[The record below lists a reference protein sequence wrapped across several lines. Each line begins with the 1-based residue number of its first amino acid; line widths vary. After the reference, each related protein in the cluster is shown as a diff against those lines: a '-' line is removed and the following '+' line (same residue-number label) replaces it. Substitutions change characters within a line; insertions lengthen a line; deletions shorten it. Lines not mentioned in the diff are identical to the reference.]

1 MRKFLPLLLAAL
13 LISCGQKEKSK
24 TEQNLLATELI
35 GQTIALADFV
45 SAKPAAIL
53 SSRSVIELEFKQNV
67 VLQDAV
73 GQELSANPIDFE
85 PAVKGKAK
93 WLTTS
98 LLQFVPDAPLQG
110 GQAYKAKFDGKKAF
124 GKNANVDNYAF
135 EFQVIPNEILEINGG
150 FEAVEGKTNTA
161 KLVLELRFADKPDS
175 AKLTKELTLN
185 FNSKNISY
193 KILFDGS
200 GNIVRIESEQ
210 VTRTNKAQQAEIALP
225 KNWTTNDKPFS
236 ETFLLP
242 AIGNFVAVGA
252 KESSAESG
260 EKFWEIVFSDQ
271 IASNRDVSGFVSV
284 SPNVDYKVSVK
295 NKTLRIKGNF
305 SYGVQYT
312 LKIEKG
318 FPSAYGTKTE
328 NLITLQGMFSDLK
341 PQLKLIGSGLF
352 LPLENKGR
360 LQLKSMNVAS
370 AKLEIQEILPQNLM
384 FFLQNNDLRSSNR
397 WMSDIERTS
406 KKVYSADIKFENP
419 KRNEWLKTE
428 IDISNYIAKKA
439 GAAYIV
445 NLNINTENLIATCK
459 TTNQEYGENDLVYE
473 DDSYYESPCS
483 DYYYYDANRE
493 SEKIL
498 IASSIALTAKQEI
511 DGIHVWAV
519 DVENSKPISG
529 LSLELYGKINDILA
543 TQKTNSNGYVFFN
556 VPPKEGYVI
565 KGQGNR
571 GLALLKLNQSNWE
584 TSRFDV
590 GGVQEENSN
599 KARLFGY
606 AERGVHR
613 PGDTIHFAGIV
624 RETIEKPLANV
635 QMSVAIKNPLGSVVF
650 ESTAKT
656 SANGMFALDIPTDLN
671 APTGEWQAIIKSG
684 GNEWNHYLRVETVKP
699 NRLKNTLELP
709 KNFSGQ
715 QIKIKEIFKSMYL
728 FGTPAAGLKANI
740 EFSLRSKA
748 LKFPRFPDFTFKN
761 QMLYFEG
768 RDAESLFNGNLNSDG
783 EVAISQAID
792 LRNRNIPEAATIS
805 VHATVYEKGGGFT
818 ESWHSTLVN
827 PYPVYVGLKTRDY
840 WDGVRIGDTLR
851 IPVIVLDENGK
862 IASDRKLSVKVY
874 QNLNYS
880 WWESSE
886 NGRWDFRKQKQTYLV
901 HEETIKSGSSVREF
915 KWVPESNGMIAVEIE
930 DVEGGHSVSQFIYA
944 SHWGGSENIRNI
956 PEASH
961 LNLMS
966 KKNNYDIGDSIYIS
980 FESPANG
987 NALVSLE
994 NANKILETRFIN
1006 ATAGKNVVSFV
1017 AAKNMMP
1024 NVYAVISLFLPLKS
1038 VEGEKPMRYYGIL
1051 PIKVEDEK
1059 TKLKLALNA
1068 PKEIK
1073 PGEEFSIEVTNPSK
1087 ENASFTLAVVDE
1099 GLLDLTNFKTPD
1111 PWKYFFQKMALGIKS
1126 SDNYD
1131 EIIGALMPDMD
1142 SYLSIGGGD
1151 EAVGDMAG
1159 KQKTQRFK
1167 AVSLFSGVQEVKAGK
1182 TEKIKFQMPQY
1193 VGSVRAQL
1201 VGVSQNAFS
1210 KDEANIVVKKP
1221 LMILPTAPRATK
1233 PGDKF
1238 KVPVSVFAMEN
1249 DVKNASVSLQV
1260 SSELKIIGN
1269 NSFSLSFEKPG
1280 ELDGSFEVEALP
1292 ILGGAKIIVKA
1303 ESGRHKIADT
1313 IDLPI
1318 MSSSAFYTE
1327 ILQKQIS
1334 SGETWQ
1340 TKINAFGIE
1349 GTHKATL
1356 VLSTMP
1362 SLGIDERLDY
1372 LINYPYGCL
1381 EQTVSS
1387 MFPQLYIDKL
1397 RDLDSKTKQEITG
1410 NINAGIKR
1418 LAQFSLSQGFS
1429 YWPNQSGNAD
1439 SWASSYAGHFM
1450 LEASKAGYSIPKNLL
1465 DTWKNWEVEQSK
1477 KTYNKDFRYQAY
1489 RLFLLSLAGEDQMGA
1504 MNLMK
1509 ENNLDKLDWLSK
1521 YLLAGAYHIAGKE
1534 SIAKQVLEYSGNALS
1549 DYRENSGT
1557 YGSSLRDQALAALVL
1572 AKMNNFGE
1580 ALKIYQTLAKE
1591 WNSKGWWSTQ
1601 ESAFALL
1608 AFSALRD
1615 KFSAGDVEVEW
1626 KAGGKNGKV
1635 VIKANKPQKI
1645 DLTSIGSQ
1653 EVSVNALNGT
1663 IFAELQTRGLPL
1675 EDNIKTEN
1683 KGLALGRTLFN
1694 STGERITASQIKQGE
1709 AFWIVFSAMSFVP
1722 SKVENLAL
1730 SSILPSGFE
1739 ISNDRLHEDN
1749 RPGWLNNMRPSLST
1763 ADYTDIRDDRINW
1776 FFSLYPNETKVFAVQ
1791 IHPSYAGEFRW
1802 PGLVL
1807 EAMYNPDY
1815 FARIAGERVSV
1826 LP

>member
-1 MRKFLPLLLAAL
+1 MRKFLPLLLTAL
-13 LISCGQKEKSK
+13 LISCGQKEQTK

-53 SSRSVIELEFKQNV
+53 SSRSAIELEFKQNV

-98 LLQFVPDAPLQG
+98 LLQFVPEAPLQG

-124 GKNANVDNYAF
+124 GKNAIVDDYAF
-135 EFQVIPNEILEINGG
+135 EFQVIPNEILEISGG
-150 FEAVEGKTNTA
+150 FDPVEGKANTA

-175 AKLTKELTLN
+175 AKLKKELTLN
-185 FNSKNISY
+185 FNSKSMQY
-193 KILFDGS
+193 KMFFDGQ
-200 GNIVRIESEQ
+200 GNTVRIESEQ
-210 VTRTNKAQQAEIALP
+210 VARINKAQNAEITLS
-225 KNWTTNDKPFS
+225 KNWTANDNSFS

-242 AIGNFVAVGA
+242 AIGNFVAVSS
-252 KESSAESG
+252 KESLVQSG
-260 EKFWEIVFSDQ
+260 EMAWEVGFSDQ
-271 IASNRDVSGFVSV
+271 IASNRDISGFVSV
-284 SPNVDYKVSVK
+284 SPNANFKVSVK
-295 NKTLRIKGNF
+295 NRTLRIKGNF

-312 LKIEKG
+312 LRIENG
-318 FPSAYGTKTE
+318 FPSAYGTKME
-328 NLITLQGMFSDLK
+328 NNFVSRFMFSDVK

-360 LQLKSMNVAS
+360 LQLKSVNVAS
-370 AKLEIQEILPQNLM
+370 AKLEIREVLPQNLI

-397 WMSDIERTS
+397 WLSDIERTS
-406 KKVYSADIKFENP
+406 KVIYNSDIRFENP

-428 IDISNYIAKKA
+428 IDISKYITKKA

-445 NLNINTENLIATCK
+445 NLNFNNENLIANCK

-473 DDSYYESPCS
+473 DNSYYENPCNS
-483 DYYYYDANRE
+483 YYYYDANRD

-498 IASSIALTAKQEI
+498 IASSIALTAKKES
-511 DGIHVWAV
+511 DGVHVWAV
-519 DVENSKPISG
+519 DVESSKPISG
-529 LSLELYGKINDILA
+529 LSLELYDNVNDVLA
-543 TQKTNSNGYVFFN
+543 TQKTNSNGYVFFK
-556 VPPKEGYVI
+556 VPTQEGYVI

-571 GLALLKLNQSNWE
+571 GLALLKLNQNNWE

-606 AERGVHR
+606 TERGVHR

-624 RETIEKPLANV
+624 RETLEKPLANV
-635 QMSVAIKNPLGSVVF
+635 QMSIAVKNPMGSVVF

-656 SANGMFALDIPTDLN
+656 SANGMFSLDIPTDLN
-671 APTGEWQAIIKSG
+671 APTGEWQATIKSG

-709 KNFSGQ
+709 KKFSGKE
-715 QIKIKEIFKSMYL
+715 IKIKETFKSMYL

-748 LKFPRFPDFTFKN
+748 LKFVRFPDFTFKN
-761 QMLYFEG
+761 QMLRFEE
-768 RDAESLFNGNLNSDG
+768 RDAESLFDGNLNSDG
-783 EVAISQAID
+783 EVAISKAID
-792 LRNRNIPEAATIS
+792 LRNRNFPEAATIS
-805 VHATVYEKGGGFT
+805 IHATVYEKGGGFT

-827 PYPVYVGLKTRDY
+827 PYPVFVGLKTRDY
-840 WDGVRIGDTLR
+840 WDGVRTGDTLR
-851 IPVIVLDENGK
+851 VPIITLDENGK
-862 IASDRKLSVKVY
+862 ITAGRKLSVKVY
-874 QNLNYS
+874 QNRNYS

-901 HEETIKSGSSVREF
+901 HEETIKSGSSVKEF
-915 KWVPESNGMIAVEIE
+915 KWVPESNGMLAVEIE
-930 DVEGGHSVSQFIYA
+930 DVEGGHSVAQFIYA
-944 SHWGGSENIRNI
+944 SYWGGSENIRSI

-994 NANKILETRFIN
+994 NADKILETKFVR

-1024 NVYAVISLFLPLKS
+1024 NVYAVVSLFLPLKS

-1059 TKLKLALNA
+1059 TKLNLTLNA

-1073 PGEEFSIEVTNPSK
+1073 PGEEFSIEITNPSK

-1111 PWKYFFQKMALGIKS
+1111 PWKFYFQKMALGIKT

-1142 SYLSIGGGD
+1142 SYLSIGGDG
-1151 EAVGDMAG
+1151 EAANMAG

-1182 TEKIKFQMPQY
+1182 TEKIKFKMPQY

-1201 VGVSQNAFS
+1201 IGVSQNAFS

-1238 KVPVSVFAMEN
+1238 RVPVSVFAMES
-1249 DVKNASVSLQV
+1249 DVKNTSVSLQV
-1260 SSELKIIGN
+1260 SPELKIIGKN
-1269 NSFSLSFEKPG
+1269 NFTLSFEKPG

-1303 ESGRHKIADT
+1303 ESGKHKIADT

-1327 ILQKQIS
+1327 VLQKQIS

-1362 SLGIDERLDY
+1362 SLGADERLDY
-1372 LINYPYGCL
+1372 LIQYPYGCL

-1387 MFPQLYIDKL
+1387 IFPQLYIDKL
-1397 RDLDSKTKQEITG
+1397 RDLDSKTKQEITD
-1410 NINAGIKR
+1410 NINSGIKR
-1418 LAQFSLSQGFS
+1418 LAQFSLSKGFS
-1429 YWPNQSGNAD
+1429 YWPGQSGNAD

-1450 LEASKAGYSIPKNLL
+1450 LEAKNAGYSIPQTLL
-1465 DTWKNWEVEQSK
+1465 NTWKTWEIEQAK
-1477 KTYNKDFRYQAY
+1477 QKYVDNFRYQAY
-1489 RLFLLSLAGEDQMGA
+1489 RLFLLSLAGEEQMGA

-1521 YLLAGAYHIAGKE
+1521 YLLAGAYHLAGKE
-1534 SIAKQVLEYSGNALS
+1534 SISKQVLEHGGNALS

-1557 YGSSLRDQALAALVL
+1557 YGSSLRDQAIAALVL
-1572 AKMNNFGE
+1572 AKMNMFGD
-1580 ALKIYQTLAKE
+1580 ALKIYQELAKE
-1591 WNSKGWWSTQ
+1591 WNSRGWWSTQ

-1608 AFSALRD
+1608 AFSALKD
-1615 KFSAGDVEVEW
+1615 KFSASDVEAEW
-1626 KAGGKNGKV
+1626 KAGEKTGKV
-1635 VIKANKPQKI
+1635 LIKANKPIRI
-1645 DLTSIGSQ
+1645 DLTSFGSQ
-1653 EVSVNALNGT
+1653 EVSVNALNGI

-1675 EDNIKTEN
+1675 EDKIRTES
-1683 KGLALGRTLFN
+1683 KGFAMERNLFS

-1709 AFWIVFSAMSFVP
+1709 PFWIVFGVKSLANRSIQ
-1722 SKVENLAL
+1722 NLAL

-1739 ISNDRLHEDN
+1739 ISNERLREDD
-1749 RPGWLNNMRPSLST
+1749 RPGWLNNLRPSLST

-1815 FARIAGERVSV
+1815 FARIAGERISVS
-1826 LP
+1826 P

>member
-1 MRKFLPLLLAAL
+1 MRKFFPLLLTAL
-13 LISCGQKEKSK
+13 LISCGQKEQAKP
-24 TEQNLLATELI
+24 EQNLLATELI

-53 SSRSVIELEFKQNV
+53 SSRSAIELEFKQNM

-85 PAVKGKAK
+85 PAIKGKAK

-98 LLQFVPDAPLQG
+98 LLQFVPETPLQG

-124 GKNANVDNYAF
+124 GKNATVDDYAF
-135 EFQVIPNEILEINGG
+135 EFQVIPNEILEISGG
-150 FEAVEGKTNTA
+150 FDPVEGKTNTA
-161 KLVLELRFADKPDS
+161 KLVLELRFADKPDN
-175 AKLTKELTLN
+175 AKLTKELSLN
-185 FNSKNISY
+185 FNSKSMPY
-193 KILFDGS
+193 KMFFDGQ

-210 VTRTNKAQQAEIALP
+210 VTRTNKAQNAEITLP
-225 KNWTTNDKPFS
+225 KNWTANDNSFS

-242 AIGNFVAVGA
+242 AIGNFIAVST

-260 EKFWEIVFSDQ
+260 EKFWEIIFSDQ
-271 IASNRDVSGFVSV
+271 IASNRDISGFVSV
-284 SPNVDYKVSVK
+284 SPNTNFKVSVK
-295 NKTLRIKGNF
+295 NKTLKIKGDF
-305 SYGVQYT
+305 SYGVQYMV
-312 LKIEKG
+312 KIEQG

-328 NLITLQGMFSDLK
+328 NLTTLQGMFSDLK

-352 LPLENKGR
+352 LPLENKGH
-360 LQLKSMNVAS
+360 LQLKSMNVSS

-397 WMSDIERTS
+397 WFSDIERTS

-428 IDISNYIAKKA
+428 IDISKYITKKT

-445 NLNINTENLIATCK
+445 NLNFNTENLIATCK
-459 TTNQEYGENDLVYE
+459 NTNEGYGENDLVY
-473 DDSYYESPCS
+473 DGNSYYENPCNS
-483 DYYYYDANRE
+483 YYYYDLNRE
-493 SEKIL
+493 LEKIL
-498 IASSIALTAKQEI
+498 IASSVALTAKKES
-511 DGIHVWAV
+511 DGVHVWAI
-519 DVENSKPISG
+519 DVESSKPISG
-529 LSLELYGKINDILA
+529 LSLELYGKVNDILA
-543 TQKTNSNGYVFFN
+543 TQKTNSNGYVFFK
-556 VPPKEGYVI
+556 VPPQDGYVI

-571 GLALLKLNQSNWE
+571 GLALLKLEQNNWE

-590 GGVQEENSN
+590 GGVQEESSN

-606 AERGVHR
+606 TERGVHR

-624 RETIEKPLANV
+624 RETLEKPLTNV
-635 QMSVAIKNPLGSVVF
+635 QMSVAVKNPLGSVVF

-656 SANGMFALDIPTDLN
+656 SANGMFSLDIPTDLN

-699 NRLKNTLELP
+699 NRLKNLLELP

-715 QIKIKEIFKSMYL
+715 QIKIKETFKSMYL

-761 QMLYFEG
+761 QMLRFEE
-768 RDAESLFNGNLNSDG
+768 RDAESLFDGNLNGNG
-783 EVAISQAID
+783 EVAISKAID

-805 VHATVYEKGGGFT
+805 IHATVHEKGGGFT
-818 ESWHSTLVN
+818 ESWYSTLVN
-827 PYPVYVGLKTRDY
+827 PYPVFVGLKTRDY

-851 IPVIVLDENGK
+851 IPVITLDENGK
-862 IASDRKLSVKVY
+862 ISVGRKLSVKVY
-874 QNLNYS
+874 QNRNYS
-880 WWESSE
+880 WWESGE

-901 HEETIKSGSSVREF
+901 HEETIKSGSSVKEF
-915 KWVPESNGMIAVEIE
+915 KWMPESNGMIAVEIE
-930 DVEGGHSVSQFIYA
+930 DVEGGHSASQFIYA

-980 FESPANG
+980 FESPTNG

-994 NANKILETRFIN
+994 NANKILETKFIN

-1024 NVYAVISLFLPLKS
+1024 NVYAVVSLFLPLKS

-1059 TKLKLALNA
+1059 TKLKLALNV

-1087 ENASFTLAVVDE
+1087 EDASFTLAVVDE

-1111 PWKYFFQKMALGIKS
+1111 PWKFYFQKMALGIKS

-1182 TEKIKFQMPQY
+1182 SQKIKFQMPQY

-1201 VGVSQNAFS
+1201 IGVSQNAFS

-1238 KVPVSVFAMEN
+1238 KVPVSVFAMDD
-1249 DVKNASVSLQV
+1249 DVKKTNVSLQV
-1260 SSELKIIGN
+1260 SSELKVIGN
-1269 NSFSLSFEKPG
+1269 NSFTLSFEKPG

-1292 ILGGAKIIVKA
+1292 ILGSAKIIVKA
-1303 ESGRHKIADT
+1303 ESGKHKTSDT

-1318 MSSSAFYTE
+1318 LSSSAFYTE
-1327 ILQKQIS
+1327 VLQKQIS

-1362 SLGIDERLDY
+1362 SLGADERLDY
-1372 LINYPYGCL
+1372 LIHYPYGCL

-1387 MFPQLYIDKL
+1387 IFPQLYIDKL

-1410 NINAGIKR
+1410 NINEGIKR

-1465 DTWKNWEVEQSK
+1465 DTWKNWEAEQSK
-1477 KTYNKDFRYQAY
+1477 KTYNKDFRNQAY
-1489 RLFLLSLAGEDQMGA
+1489 RLFLLSLAGSEQMGA

-1521 YLLAGAYHIAGKE
+1521 YLLAGAYHAAGKE

-1615 KFSAGDVEVEW
+1615 KFSAGDVEAEW
-1626 KAGGKNGKV
+1626 KAGEKTGKV
-1635 VIKANKPQKI
+1635 LIKANKPIKI
-1645 DLTSIGSQ
+1645 DLTSFGSQ
-1653 EVSVNALNGT
+1653 GVSVNALNGT

-1675 EDNIKTEN
+1675 EDNIRTEY
-1683 KGLALGRTLFN
+1683 KGLALERTLFN
-1694 STGERITASQIKQGE
+1694 STGDRITASQIKQGE
-1709 AFWIVFSAMSFVP
+1709 PFWVVFGARSLVASR
-1722 SKVENLAL
+1722 VENLAL

-1749 RPGWLNNMRPSLST
+1749 RPGWLNNIRPSLST

-1776 FFSLYPNETKVFAVQ
+1776 FFSLSPNETKVFAVQ

-1802 PGLVL
+1802 PSLVL

-1815 FARIAGERVSV
+1815 FARIAGERVGV
-1826 LP
+1826 AP

>member
-1 MRKFLPLLLAAL
+1 MRKLLPLLLTAL
-13 LISCGQKEKSK
+13 LISCGQKEQTK
-24 TEQNLLATELI
+24 TEQNLLATELV
-35 GQTIALADFV
+35 GQTIALMDFV

-53 SSRSVIELEFKQNV
+53 SSRSAIELEFKQNM
-67 VLQDAV
+67 VLQNAV

-85 PAVKGKAK
+85 PAIKGKAK

-98 LLQFVPDAPLQG
+98 LLQFVPDVPLQG

-124 GKNANVDNYAF
+124 GKEASVDNYAF
-135 EFQVIPNEILEINGG
+135 EFQVIPNEVLEINGG
-150 FEAVEGKTNTA
+150 FDPVEGIANTA

-175 AKLTKELTLN
+175 AKLAKELTLT
-185 FNSKNISY
+185 FNSKNMSR
-193 KILFDGS
+193 KIFFDGQ
-200 GNIVRIESEQ
+200 GNIVRIESEN
-210 VTRTNKAQQAEIALP
+210 VVRTYKSQNAEITLP
-225 KNWTTNDKPFS
+225 KNWTANDNPFS

-242 AIGNFVAVGA
+242 AIGSFVAVGA
-252 KESSAESG
+252 KESSTESS

-271 IASNRDVSGFVSV
+271 IASNKDISGFVSV
-284 SPNVDYKVSVK
+284 SPSTNYKVSVK
-295 NKTLRIKGNF
+295 NKTLRIKGDF

-312 LKIEKG
+312 LRIEKG

-328 NLITLQGMFSDLK
+328 NLTTLQGMFSDLK
-341 PQLKLIGSGLF
+341 PQLKLMGSGLF

-360 LQLKSMNVAS
+360 LQLKSVNVAS
-370 AKLEIQEILPQNLM
+370 AKLEIREVLPQNLI

-397 WMSDIERTS
+397 WISDIERTS
-406 KKVYSADIKFENP
+406 KIIYSSDIRFENP

-428 IDISNYIAKKA
+428 IDISKYIAKKA

-445 NLNINTENLIATCK
+445 NLNFNVENLIATCK
-459 TTNQEYGENDLVYE
+459 TTNQEHGENDLVYE
-473 DDSYYESPCS
+473 DDSYYESPCNS
-483 DYYYYDANRE
+483 YYYYDGNRD

-498 IASSIALTAKQEI
+498 IASSIALTAKKES
-511 DGIHVWAV
+511 DGVHVWAI
-519 DVENSKPISG
+519 DVESSKPISG
-529 LSLELYGKINDILA
+529 LSLELYDNVNDILA
-543 TQKTNSNGYVFFN
+543 TQKTNSNGYVFFK
-556 VPPKEGYVI
+556 VPTKEGYVI

-571 GLALLKLNQSNWE
+571 GLALLKLNQNNWE

-606 AERGVHR
+606 TERGVHR

-624 RETIEKPLANV
+624 RETLEKPLANV
-635 QMSVAIKNPLGSVVF
+635 QMSVAVKNPLGSVVF

-656 SANGMFALDIPTDLN
+656 SANGMFSLDIPTDLN

-684 GNEWNHYLRVETVKP
+684 GNEWSHYLRVETVKP
-699 NRLKNTLELP
+699 NRLKNLLELP
-709 KNFSGQ
+709 KKFSGQ
-715 QIKIKEIFKSMYL
+715 EIKIKETFKSMYL

-740 EFSLRSKA
+740 EFTLRSKA

-761 QMLYFEG
+761 QMLYFEE
-768 RDAESLFNGNLNSDG
+768 RDAESLFDGNLNSDG
-783 EVAISQAID
+783 EVGISEAID

-805 VHATVYEKGGGFT
+805 IHATVHEKGGGFT

-827 PYPVYVGLKTRDY
+827 PYPVFVGLKTRDY

-851 IPVIVLDENGK
+851 VPVITLDENGK
-862 IASDRKLSVKVY
+862 IASGRKLSVKVY
-874 QNLNYS
+874 QNRNYS

-901 HEETIKSGSSVREF
+901 YEETIKSGSSVKEF
-915 KWVPESNGMIAVEIE
+915 KWVPESNGMIAVEIA
-930 DVEGGHSVSQFIYA
+930 DVDGGHSVSQFIYA

-987 NALVSLE
+987 NALVSME
-994 NANKILETRFIN
+994 NANKILETKFIN
-1006 ATAGKNVVSFV
+1006 AVAGKNVVSFV

-1024 NVYAVISLFLPLKS
+1024 NVYAVVSLFLPLKS

-1059 TKLKLALNA
+1059 TKLNLALNV

-1087 ENASFTLAVVDE
+1087 EDASFTLAVVDE

-1111 PWKYFFQKMALGIKS
+1111 PWKFYFKKMALGIKT

-1182 TEKIKFQMPQY
+1182 SQKIKFQMPQY

-1201 VGVSQNAFS
+1201 IGVSQNAFS

-1238 KVPVSVFAMEN
+1238 KVPVSVFAMDD
-1249 DVKNASVSLQV
+1249 DVKKTNVSLQV

-1269 NSFSLSFEKPG
+1269 NSFTLSFEKPG

-1292 ILGGAKIIVKA
+1292 ILGSAKIIVKA

-1327 ILQKQIS
+1327 VLQKQIS

-1362 SLGIDERLDY
+1362 SLGADERLDY
-1372 LINYPYGCL
+1372 LIHYPYGCL
-1381 EQTVSS
+1381 EQTISS
-1387 MFPQLYIDKL
+1387 IFPQLYMDKL

-1410 NINAGIKR
+1410 NVNAGIKR

-1450 LEASKAGYSIPKNLL
+1450 LEASKAGYSIPQTLL
-1465 DTWKNWEVEQSK
+1465 NTWKNWEVEQSK
-1477 KTYNKDFRYQAY
+1477 KTYNKDFRNQAY
-1489 RLFLLSLAGEDQMGA
+1489 RLFLLSLAGSEQMGA

-1580 ALKIYQTLAKE
+1580 ALKIYQNLAKE

-1608 AFSALRD
+1608 AFSALRE

-1626 KAGGKNGKV
+1626 KAGEKTGKA

-1653 EVSVNALNGT
+1653 GVSVNALNGT

-1675 EDNIKTEN
+1675 EDNIKTEY
-1683 KGLALGRTLFN
+1683 KGLALERTLFN
-1694 STGERITASQIKQGE
+1694 SAGERIFASQIKQGE
-1709 AFWIVFSAMSFVP
+1709 AFWIVFGARSLVASR
-1722 SKVENLAL
+1722 VENLAL

-1739 ISNDRLHEDN
+1739 ISNERLHEDD

-1763 ADYTDIRDDRINW
+1763 ADYTDIKDDRINW
-1776 FFSLYPNETKVFAVQ
+1776 FFSLSPNETKVFAVQ
-1791 IHPSYAGEFRW
+1791 IHPSYAGEFKW

-1815 FARIAGERVSV
+1815 FARIAGERVGVS
-1826 LP
+1826 P